1 MRPIQN
7 AALLVVAAVLLASC
21 GGGGFTTR
29 KEIEGNNTGGVIPPA
44 AAKDKDPQQL
54 ADAHCSKWGN
64 KGRITFRGAEA
75 GGDVVFVCESASGPA
90 MLATQ
95 PPAAPPPPA
104 QSAKQTPAKR

>member
-1 MRPIQN
+1 MRAFRNVAVIT
-7 AALLVVAAVLLASC
+7 LAAVILASC
-21 GGGGFTTR
+21 GGGFTTR
-29 KEIEGNNTGGVIPPA
+29 RDIEGNNTGGVIPPA